1 MIAEKKMNPQI
12 QNQNDKNSDYDFIV
26 NQPGEF
32 DKPKPDRKVITIIIL
47 VIIIVITLAVAALL
61 SAKRKVAPIQNSNPP
76 LLAKTGNGSSTV
88 ADSVIKPFLV
98 DASKNPQAA
107 YDKYIEPGIDDSF
120 TKEAFIS
127 ESMPF
132 LKKLKLSGC
141 VLGAAKEVDTSGANI
156 TTLVCPTKSTG
167 ARIGLSFIT
176 VGLSTT
182 TKIVNFSFVEPA

>member
-1 MIAEKKMNPQI
+1 MNPEI
-12 QNQNDKNSDYDFIV
+12 QNQNNKNSDYDFIV

-32 DKPKPDRKVITIIIL
+32 DKPRPDRKIIIIIIL
-47 VIIIVITLAVAALL
+47 VVIIAITLAIAAIL
-61 SAKRKVAPIQNSNPP
+61 SAKRKVAPIQNSNVTS
-76 LLAKTGNGSSTV
+76 LTKTGNNNSTV
-88 ADSVIKPFLV
+88 ADSLIKPFLV

-107 YDKYIEPGIDDSF
+107 YDKYVATTNDDSF
-120 TKEAFIS
+120 TKEAFIN

-132 LKKLKLSGC
+132 LNKLKLSDC

-156 TTLVCPTKSTG
+156 TTLICPTKSSG

-176 VGLSTT
+176 VDQSAT